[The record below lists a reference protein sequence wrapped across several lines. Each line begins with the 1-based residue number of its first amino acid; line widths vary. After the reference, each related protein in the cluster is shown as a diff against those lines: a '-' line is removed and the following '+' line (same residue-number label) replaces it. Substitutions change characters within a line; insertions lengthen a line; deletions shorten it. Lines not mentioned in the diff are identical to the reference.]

1 MRQAGYDI
9 WGLHKPIAR
18 TTSVV
23 TTVTS
28 CNGLRELCD
37 SKKNATIIPLGFTPR
52 NNSWEALSFCTFE
65 I

>member
-1 MRQAGYDI
+1 MRQAGDDI

-28 CNGLRELCD
+28 CNGLYELLF
-37 SKKNATIIPLGFTPR
+37 SKKNATIVPPGFTLR
-52 NNSWEALSFCTFE
+52 NNSWGARSFCTFE